1 MENIRVNKALND
13 SIEWIRKNP
22 YTEEV
27 VSISDVE
34 LLDSKERF
42 TVSEIQG
49 DYPVDVIFTAMQKI
63 EVTYKNKYYGLRK
76 DIIVAG
82 FDAVRYKDFQLT
94 DATTGN
100 KFKMKSS
107 CIEEAKVDAEN
118 FLKEYWKRVQKGI
131 NKIMDKIF

>member
-1 MENIRVNKALND
+1 MENIRVNKDVNN

-82 FDAVRYKDFQLT
+82 FDAVRYKECRNNMYE
-94 DATTGN
+94 G
-100 KFKMKSS
+100 
-107 CIEEAKVDAEN
+107 
-118 FLKEYWKRVQKGI
+118 EYLNNNIISVEFIGEYS
-131 NKIMDKIF
+131 KIIDTVSLE